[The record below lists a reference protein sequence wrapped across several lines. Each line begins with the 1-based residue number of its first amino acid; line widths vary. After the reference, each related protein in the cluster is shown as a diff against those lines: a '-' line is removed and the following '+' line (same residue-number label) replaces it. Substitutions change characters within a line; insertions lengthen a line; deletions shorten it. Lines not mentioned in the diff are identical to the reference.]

1 MANFE
6 FCLQPDLM
14 LNWTIP
20 LLEILRQLDLNCD
33 CETVLQKNW
42 QYDLL
47 GCFPRQILCW
57 WQVTRSGVWIRTRI
71 IRAEAMSWRWPTSG
85 SGQSREKVATRWAA
99 AGYSR
104 QYHNWRTTRGTQLNN
119 IFTQHPNIFSG
130 AEFLKNMFGASHF
143 YWWCSLI

>member
-6 FCLQPDLM
+6 FCLQPDLTGPFHSWKYWGN
-14 LNWTIP
+14 LT
-20 LLEILRQLDLNCD
+20 L
-33 CETVLQKNW
+33 TVTVKL
-42 QYDLL
+42 
-47 GCFPRQILCW
+47 CFKRTDNMIFSAAFPDKYCVDE
-57 WQVTRSGVWIRTRI
+57 VTRSGVWIRTRI